1 MKKMTVLAHDLM
13 LPYLHEHAVCADFTM
28 GNGYDTL
35 FLAKHARR
43 VYAFDIQKEAFV
55 ITKKKAKEAQLDN
68 IIYCEGSH
76 VRMSSYIKEE
86 LDAAIF
92 NFGYLPHG
100 SEQLTTTLLTTKEA
114 VPQALRLLKRKGV
127 LVLCVYIGHEE
138 GRKESAWLDTYV
150 AGLSYP
156 YLKITSGSPASPYLY
171 VIEKRV

>member
-1 MKKMTVLAHDLM
+1 M
-13 LPYLHEHAVCADFTM
+13 L
-28 GNGYDTL
+28 
-35 FLAKHARR
+35 
-43 VYAFDIQKEAFV
+43 
-55 ITKKKAKEAQLDN
+55 
-68 IIYCEGSH
+68 
-76 VRMSSYIKEE
+76 MSSYIKEE